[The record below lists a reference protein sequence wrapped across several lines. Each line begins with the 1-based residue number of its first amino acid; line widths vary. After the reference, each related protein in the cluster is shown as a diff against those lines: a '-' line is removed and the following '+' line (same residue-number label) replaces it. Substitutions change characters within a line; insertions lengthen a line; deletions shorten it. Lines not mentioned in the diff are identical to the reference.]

1 MALGKTR
8 PQLREQCGR
17 FQYQI
22 QGRIQVK
29 CYIGR
34 KFLDSPRRNADS
46 ELQSRS
52 DRSISPLPMA
62 GSSQVYAFFGNDE
75 AQVKEAAL
83 RLSEKIAPKDDEFGL
98 EIVAGGADN
107 AEHATR
113 IIASTIEAIQ
123 TLPFFGG
130 DKVVWL
136 QGANFFGDNQTG
148 KAESTLSSVEALC
161 DLLAAGLPSDV
172 KLIISATEV
181 DKRRAFFKK
190 LNKLAEVKFFD
201 KVDISKP
208 GWETEV
214 MAWTSARASGMGL
227 NFEGAA
233 LERFV
238 LMVGAETRV
247 LDAELEKL
255 SLYVGDRPAT
265 EQDVSEIVAAS
276 HVGIIFEIGDA
287 IARKNLPK
295 ALSLIEQQLRKGE
308 NAVGIL
314 LAAIVPKIRQMLHAR
329 DLIERHGLSVGRSFP
344 PFAKALERLPGSETS
359 HLPKKKDGGINAY
372 GIFMAAQFSNRF
384 TSIEL
389 RNALEACLEANE
401 RLVTTQLE
409 PHLVL
414 NQLVTKILVQ
424 PS

>member
-1 MALGKTR
+1 MLHRVQIPRLIGQK
-8 PQLREQCGR
+8 GR
-17 FQYQI
+17 FSI
-22 QGRIQVK
+22 AEKGRPP
-29 CYIGR
+29 Y
-34 KFLDSPRRNADS
+34 F
-46 ELQSRS
+46 
-52 DRSISPLPMA
+52 SPLMA
-62 GSSQVYAFFGNDE
+62 GSSQIFVFFGNDE

-83 RLSEKIAPKDDEFGL
+83 RLSEKIAPKGDEFGL
-98 EIVAGGADN
+98 EIIAGGADN
-107 AEHATR
+107 AEHATK
-113 IIASTIEAIQ
+113 IIANAIEAIQ

-136 QGANFFGDNQTG
+136 QSANFFGDNQTG
-148 KAESTLSSVEALC
+148 KAESTLSSVEALG

-172 KLIISATEV
+172 KLIISASEV
-181 DKRRAFFKK
+181 DKRRTFFKK

-201 KVDISKP
+201 KVDISKS

-214 MAWTSARASGMGL
+214 MSWTSRRAGVIGL
-227 NFEGAA
+227 KFEGAA

-247 LDAELEKL
+247 LNAELEKL

-265 EQDVSEIVAAS
+265 EKDVSEIVAAS

-308 NAVGIL
+308 SAVGIL
-314 LAAIVPKIRQMLHAR
+314 LAAIVPRVRNLLHAR
-329 DLIERHGLSVGRSFP
+329 DLIERHGLRVGGNYTGFS
-344 PFAKALERLPGSETS
+344 KSIDALPKSETA
-359 HLPKKKDGGINAY
+359 HLPRKKDGGISAY
-372 GIFMAAQFSNRF
+372 PLFLAAQVSNRF
-384 TSIEL
+384 TSGEL
-389 RNALEACLEANE
+389 KNALEACLEANE